1 MMELLEWLQLLNDLE
16 KQAEVGRN
24 VNNIIFVAYV
34 ILSICIKKAAP
45 LVAFFLS
52 VLLVSN
58 NNLTIISEVNMYLL
72 VCVIYSFV
80 FEICTTS
87 KSKISCGVILMV
99 LISFA
104 IDAKLYGVDGYYG
117 EQQTILWDNIEYIAL
132 CAHIIF
138 ISSFI
143 SIERV
148 RINLRSFFDSITRM
162 SLNNDYMFI
171 YWYNVNKAIKQK
183 SP

>member
-16 KQAEVGRN
+16 KQAEVGKN

-58 NNLTIISEVNMYLL
+58 INLTVISEVNMYLL

-80 FEICTTS
+80 FDICITK
-87 KSKISCGVILMV
+87 KSKIACGIILLV
-99 LISFA
+99 SISFA
-104 IDAKLYGVDGYYG
+104 IDAMLYGVDGYYG
-117 EQQTILWDNIEYIAL
+117 EQQTILWDSIEYIAL

-138 ISSFI
+138 VSSFI
-143 SIERV
+143 SIERI
-148 RINLRSFFDSITRM
+148 RNSLRSFFNAISSM
-162 SLNNDYMFI
+162 SLNNDYMLI
-171 YWYNVNKAIKQK
+171 YWYNVSKAIK
-183 SP
+183 